1 MTRRRRS
8 RDYYPPQRPR
18 RRRRTSRKKSMLYTR
33 APRKGTLLIAV
44 ILYIV
49 GIFGAFDLLRISQTL
64 TIVALAAAGGLLI
77 LGALLRDL

>member
-1 MTRRRRS
+1 
-8 RDYYPPQRPR
+8 
-18 RRRRTSRKKSMLYTR
+18 
-33 APRKGTLLIAV
+33 LLIAV
-44 ILYIV
+44 ALYIL